1 MVVDDSKINRSLA
14 ERALKREGAE
24 VTLKNDGQEAVDCLR
39 VRPTGFDLVL
49 MDIQMP
55 VMDGLTAT
63 RAIRHELKLENLPVI
78 ALTAGVLPEERQNAL
93 DAGINDF
100 LPKPMVLDQMA
111 EMISRYCGASAATPD
126 DND

>member
-1 MVVDDSKINRSLA
+1 MS
-14 ERALKREGAE
+14 
-24 VTLKNDGQEAVDCLR
+24 
-39 VRPTGFDLVL
+39 
-49 MDIQMP
+49 
-55 VMDGLTAT
+55 
-63 RAIRHELKLENLPVI
+63 
-78 ALTAGVLPEERQNAL
+78 AGVLPEERQNAL